1 MDRIK
6 TMTRKERTLWTLLT
20 LGAMALSMAMCFLFS
35 ENVIHSHT
43 QSVAHEQSHYESHTS
58 SGLEFDYSA
67 PSQELQ
73 SRTRPKV
80 NPVRISPQDAPTY
93 ANTSSAI
100 CKSEILYSQRTRDSI
115 RNPKPRIK
123 WLMAKRTMLYPFHSF
138 L

>member
-1 MDRIK
+1 
-6 TMTRKERTLWTLLT
+6 MTRKEGTIWTLLT
-20 LGAMALSMAMCFLFS
+20 LGAMALSVAMCFLFS
-35 ENVIHSHT
+35 ENVIHSQT
-43 QSVAHEQSHYESHTS
+43 QSAAHEHSRYESHAGS
-58 SGLEFDYSA
+58 DLEFDCSA

-73 SRTRPKV
+73 SRARSRV
-80 NPVRISPQDAPTY
+80 NPVRISPQNAPTY

-100 CKSEILYSQRTRDSI
+100 CKSEILYNKRTRNSI

>member
-20 LGAMALSMAMCFLFS
+20 LGAKARSVAMCFLFS

-73 SRTRPKV
+73 SRRIPKIRT
-80 NPVRISPQDAPTY
+80 VRISP
-93 ANTSSAI
+93 
-100 CKSEILYSQRTRDSI
+100 
-115 RNPKPRIK
+115 
-123 WLMAKRTMLYPFHSF
+123 
-138 L
+138 